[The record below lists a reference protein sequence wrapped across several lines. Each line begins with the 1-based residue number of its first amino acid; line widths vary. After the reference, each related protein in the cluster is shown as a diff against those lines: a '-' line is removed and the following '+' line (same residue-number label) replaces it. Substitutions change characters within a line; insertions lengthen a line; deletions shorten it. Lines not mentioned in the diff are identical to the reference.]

1 MTREEIEKKVN
12 EGFYT
17 FAEKMGWP
25 PQAVGAADKMAFRE
39 TCLPLVLEVAGIAW
53 EEGCLMALKTRDDYE
68 HLCDSAWLN
77 ESPYKQDVVE
87 KT

>member
-1 MTREEIEKKVN
+1 MTREEIRQKAETLYSKTGFLPSMRQTETDEIEK
-12 EGFYT
+12 
-17 FAEKMGWP
+17 A
-25 PQAVGAADKMAFRE
+25 
-39 TCLPLVLEVAGIAW
+39 LLEVAGIAW